1 MIESFLSEYSPQVVD
16 RVVITVA
23 PVLIGNTGVGY
34 QFPSLY
40 SNGDFEKT
48 FQVVHTETFETDTV
62 IALTSTQ

>member
-34 QFPSLY
+34 QFPSSY
-40 SNGDFEKT
+40 SNGDFKKT

-62 IALTSTQ
+62 IALTQ

>member
-1 MIESFLSEYSPQVVD
+1 VIESFLSEYSPQAVD

-34 QFPSLY
+34 HFPSSY
-40 SNGDFEKT
+40 SNGDFKKT

-62 IALTSTQ
+62 IALTQ